1 MLLGGVQAPP
11 RVRRAARPTFMAPVE
26 VHARDVLR
34 HAAAMTLDL
43 GRGGSLARRLPVS
56 AVTLLPI
63 QPIDAVTL
71 MRVSDELRSRGVKV
85 ELKPT
90 ILRPRDSYDARRQQ
104 FRAERL
110 LERVALAPER
120 PVLALTDGDCY
131 AAKLNFVFGMAEVG
145 GGTAVVSLFR
155 LRMGATAGTFM
166 TRAMKEIFHELGH
179 AVGLGHCE
187 NLRCVMHFSNSLAEA
202 DTKEECLCAACL
214 RQLRD

>member
-1 MLLGGVQAPP
+1 
-11 RVRRAARPTFMAPVE
+11 
-26 VHARDVLR
+26 
-34 HAAAMTLDL
+34 MTPDPA
-43 GRGGSLARRLPVS
+43 RGGSLARRLPVS

-71 MRVSDELRSRGVKV
+71 VRVSDELRSRGVKV
-85 ELKPT
+85 ELKPAV
-90 ILRPRDSYDARRQQ
+90 LRPRDSYDARRQQ

-155 LRMGATAGTFM
+155 LRRGATAGTFM

-187 NLRCVMHFSNSLAEA
+187 NPRCVMHFSNSLAEA

-214 RQLRD
+214 RRLRE